1 MACLKTWLG
10 AKDSWFRSV
19 VSKHSPWMVA
29 SADVRS
35 TNSQT
40 PPQTYEPEALGLRP
54 SSPCFNKP
62 PGRFSQTLKLE
73 SHWIKAS
80 GFKWCKFSP
89 VSLKE
94 CSIIPLTGRLWTN
107 AQATAEAG
115 CKLFFPVVWFLYINP
130 HPKRKHPPTP
140 TFFFFFLKGL
150 LFCGKRNVLLILGRW
165 LRL

>member
-94 CSIIPLTGRLWTN
+94 CTIIPLTGRLWTN

-130 HPKRKHPPTP
+130 HPKRKYPPTP
-140 TFFFFFLKGL
+140 TFFSFFLRDCCFVSKGM
-150 LFCGKRNVLLILGRW
+150 FC
-165 LRL
+165 